1 MMERATLES
10 FLAPISRQ
18 LGHEDVPQHVEPL
31 DYAKN
36 PPARRTD
43 GLSHARLVDMFA
55 DESEK
60 IRVGVH
66 RCKSAEVAKVIKDI
80 IKADGEPGSVVFAD
94 DHRIGRLEVPQALE
108 KCKKV
113 TSATRWD
120 ASAGRD
126 AMVDACNAARYG
138 ITFAKGGIAETGTIV
153 QLCDESCGR
162 AISLLPLVHIAIV
175 NAADVKA
182 TMGDWLA
189 ELDEE
194 GAPAGDNLPSQIC
207 FISGP
212 SATADIELVRVE
224 GVHGPMFV
232 HYVIIEGRGLH
243 SLA

>member
-1 MMERATLES
+1 
-10 FLAPISRQ
+10 
-18 LGHEDVPQHVEPL
+18 
-31 DYAKN
+31 
-36 PPARRTD
+36 
-43 GLSHARLVDMFA
+43 
-55 DESEK
+55 
-60 IRVGVH
+60 
-66 RCKSAEVAKVIKDI
+66 
-80 IKADGEPGSVVFAD
+80 
-94 DHRIGRLEVPQALE
+94 
-108 KCKKV
+108 
-113 TSATRWD
+113 
-120 ASAGRD
+120 
-126 AMVDACNAARYG
+126 MVDACNAARYG

-232 HYVIIEGRGLH
+232 HYVIVEGRGLH

>member
-18 LGHEDVPQHVEPL
+18 LGHVEPL

-94 DHRIGRLEVPQALE
+94 DHRIERLEVPQALE

-194 GAPAGDNLPSQIC
+194 RPQAITFPHRSV
-207 FISGP
+207 S
-212 SATADIELVRVE
+212 SADRRRRPTSSSYASRAFTARCSSTTSSSK
-224 GVHGPMFV
+224 GVAC
-232 HYVIIEGRGLH
+232 I
-243 SLA
+243 A

>member
-1 MMERATLES
+1 MERATLES

-18 LGHEDVPQHVEPL
+18 LGHEEVPQHVEPL
-31 DYAKN
+31 GYEKN

-55 DESEK
+55 EEAEK

-66 RCKSAEVAKVIKDI
+66 RCKSAEVAKVVKDI
-80 IKADGEPGSVVFAD
+80 IKADGERGSVVFAD
-94 DHRIGRLEVPQALE
+94 DHRIEKMDVPEVLE
-108 KCKKV
+108 KYKKV
-113 TSATRWD
+113 TELTRWD

-138 ITFAKGGIAETGTIV
+138 ITFAKGAIAETGTIV
-153 QLCDESCGR
+153 QLCDENCGR
-162 AISLLPLVHIAIV
+162 AISLLPPVHIAIV

-194 GAPAGDNLPSQIC
+194 GAPNGDKLPSQIC

-224 GVHGPMFV
+224 GVHGPMAV